1 MRRTR
6 RQSFPIRRAAKVHAS
21 LVRVLAIFSIT
32 ALLSGLV
39 VTPFAVVSWGLSA
52 PTGFGIGFAGMF
64 AFLFFM
70 VAFRLVRARVQ
81 LVLLRNEA
89 RDLALARKSAGRDGG
104 VIRHGPMT
112 LWVSGPRDWGPFALY
127 QFDEA
132 RGRFAALVC
141 EPYVP
146 AQPLR
151 MLLFAD
157 RESFLQ
163 YARGAQLLLPSGL
176 DGFYLAGKPGKA
188 VAGMP
193 NPFKRLAQPNRF
205 LRLLFGFYMLNEFK
219 GFVVHQWLNVGVA
232 SLVARETGAGE
243 SARLNRKVLPAV
255 CGHKQI
261 LAARDLF
268 RRNPRIILYRR
279 LKRGAQTEFARLTG
293 VLLHTQSLVDY
304 LAGHDAPPERKESF
318 RAFLRDL
325 KRRDDY
331 NVVFRRHFGY
341 GLDQLYNNWR
351 EWVLAKGIGEHEP
364 PPVAIR
370 QALLDHIIP
379 LVADRRAMREDCL
392 RAIRDMGLA
401 GYTLGADTLID
412 LLRERDPE
420 IVSTAGWA
428 LEMISG
434 TAGGED
440 IDHWEAWWDSLPQE
454 AVVAVDD
461 DRGRPPDP
469 RLFRTE
475 S

>member
-6 RQSFPIRRAAKVHAS
+6 RQSSPIRRAAKVRAS
-21 LVRVLAIFSIT
+21 LVRVLAIFCIIS
-32 ALLSGLV
+32 LLAGLI
-39 VTPFAVVSWGLSA
+39 VTPLAVVSWGLSA

-64 AFLFFM
+64 ALVFLM
-70 VAFRLVRARVQ
+70 MAFKLIRMRVQ

-104 VIRHGPMT
+104 VIRHGPLS
-112 LWVSGPRDWGPFALY
+112 LWVSGPRDWGPLAIA

-132 RGRFAALVC
+132 RDRFAGLVG
-141 EPYVP
+141 ESFLP
-146 AQPLR
+146 AQPFR
-151 MLLFAD
+151 ALLFAD

-193 NPFKRLAQPNRF
+193 NPFKRLAQPDRF
-205 LRLLFGFYMLNEFK
+205 LRLLFGYYLLNAFK

-255 CGHKQI
+255 QGHRQI
-261 LAARDLF
+261 LSARDLF
-268 RRNPRIILYRR
+268 RRNPRIVLYRR
-279 LKRGAQTEFARLTG
+279 LKRGAQAEFARLTG
-293 VLLHTQSLVDY
+293 VLLLTQSLVDY

-318 RAFLRDL
+318 RAFLKDL

-331 NVVFRRHFGY
+331 DAVLRRHFGY

-351 EWVLAKGIGEHEP
+351 EWVLEKGIGDHEP
-364 PPVAIR
+364 PPAAIR
-370 QALLDHIIP
+370 QALMDHIIP

-412 LLRERDPE
+412 LLRDRDRE

-454 AVVAVDD
+454 AVAAIDD